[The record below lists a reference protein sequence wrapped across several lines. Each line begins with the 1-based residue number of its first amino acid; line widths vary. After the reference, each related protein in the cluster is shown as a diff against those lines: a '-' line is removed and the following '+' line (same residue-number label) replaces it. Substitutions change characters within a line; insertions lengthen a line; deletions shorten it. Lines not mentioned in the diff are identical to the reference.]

1 MKQIYLRSAG
11 ARARYSLHR
20 SSRSMFSLYP
30 LAKVENPVFVG
41 ARRSNSDSSQV
52 QQRGR
57 SGAEFDDI
65 EWNNESNKALRYK
78 PAILPEEDIPMN
90 YYIDP
95 LSGQEHMEE
104 VDADDLDDDVWLDPT
119 AETWK
124 KILPLLRVKYRGLDP
139 VPEWFKEKLN
149 EISQHRTLPQIRRCL
164 KSWMIKHD
172 IQFLKRFLNRPFQYA
187 TTTDKSDTSPSIRY
201 TYGPEETIAYTYYH
215 MSSRYTITKRVL
227 QELRLYTN
235 NQFVPRKV
243 LDFGC
248 GPATAAAAISTVW
261 PEESKNNIHYA
272 GLEISQS
279 MIDAAKITTNDLFT
293 NATFWNKTS
302 EVIQRALDKGDRYSL
317 IICSYTLTEL
327 VNDETRRVAVQLLY
341 ELLEPNGFIVFLEN
355 GNPYGSHTVRTA
367 REYLLHMNN
376 TLQREGKFEQYHDH
390 NFVPLTDAEMKEIDG
405 EDDDDDEDK
414 DFYLSDLEED
424 AELDKIKSQY
434 KLIQE
439 KKKKQVVQNAM
450 KKLERRHERKK
461 NAKIHQ
467 SRELTMILPSI
478 KSFHYTD
485 FQTKV
490 IAPCTHDRECPM
502 KKNSWCSFAQRV
514 ASGVVR
520 KDGTEKYSYVVMQKA
535 FTEEYL
541 SSRRNN
547 LQLENYPWISPRFTT
562 NPLDNLPQQQH
573 TSVSDKDGKESEDS
587 NEDEATELFLQ
598 STPLQILGKLQ
609 SLLDAEAAL
618 KEELL
623 QKAANKKERQQV
635 FKKKTHYLPE
645 LDNYLQS
652 FEESQL
658 DDYSPLLVRDEYT
671 RLIRSPKKLKGHVIV
686 DSCMP
691 SGDMTRTIFTKGK
704 MHKEMPAIYRM
715 IRKSSWGGLL
725 PAFFPVEKDSVPDR
739 LEEQQ
744 ESIKPTTILDRK
756 DSQKLKI
763 KQEFMA
769 EQDKE
774 ERELKKN
781 PKKLKEKPYRRNRK
795 NLPDEFFDY
804 DPMEDDNQMS
814 EAEIKKLMKQQEMEA
829 KKNRRNLMMKNYSDK
844 DEDENEDEDE
854 EEEEME
860 NVPPPKKSV
869 SPSPSPPLPS
879 SERRKK
885 RMSNDPHTREM
896 EEEFRRTFLTKR
908 GSDGEVEN
916 DFEGRDQEKLLNELQ
931 KQFPGEVTVKSSRP
945 DPSTP
950 YLAASAVKIRR
961 FKKPEREEATIV
973 AKDSETEENTNEG
986 QNKQITDIETEGEEQ
1001 KEEKKPKKK
1010 IRTVRW

>member
-11 ARARYSLHR
+11 ARARYSLYR
-20 SSRSMFSLYP
+20 SSRSIFSFYP

-52 QQRGR
+52 QARGR

-90 YYIDP
+90 YSIDP

-261 PEESKNNIHYA
+261 PEESKNSIHYA

-293 NATFWNKTS
+293 NATSWNKTS

-341 ELLEPNGFIVFLEN
+341 ELLEPNGFILFLEN

-367 REYLLHMNN
+367 REYLLHMNH

-390 NFVPLTDAEMKEIDG
+390 HFVPLSDAEMKEIDG

-414 DFYLSDLEED
+414 SFYLSDLEED
-424 AELDKIKSQY
+424 AELDKIKSKY

-439 KKKKQVVQNAM
+439 KKKRQVVQSAM
-450 KKLERRHERKK
+450 QKRERRHERKRSS
-461 NAKIHQ
+461 NE

-485 FQTKV
+485 FQTTV

-520 KDGTEKYSYVVMQKA
+520 KDGTEKYSYVVIQKA

-547 LQLENYPWISPRFTT
+547 LELQNYPWVSPRFTT
-562 NPLDNLPQQQH
+562 NPLDNLPQQQP
-573 TSVSDKDGKESEDS
+573 SDDKEDEVS
-587 NEDEATELFLQ
+587 NEKATELFLE

-609 SLLDAEAAL
+609 SLLDAETAL

-623 QKAANKKERQQV
+623 QKATNKKERQQV
-635 FKKKTHYLPE
+635 FKKKTHHIPE

-652 FEESQL
+652 FEESNL

-715 IRKSSWGGLL
+715 IRKASWGGLL

-744 ESIKPTTILDRK
+744 ESVKPTILDRK
-756 DSQKLKI
+756 ESQKLKI

-774 ERELKKN
+774 ERELKKK
-781 PKKLKEKPYRRNRK
+781 PKKLKEQPYRRNRK
-795 NLPDEFFDY
+795 GLPDEFFDY
-804 DPMEDDNQMS
+804 DPME
-814 EAEIKKLMKQQEMEA
+814 ET
-829 KKNRRNLMMKNYSDK
+829 
-844 DEDENEDEDE
+844 
-854 EEEEME
+854 
-860 NVPPPKKSV
+860 
-869 SPSPSPPLPS
+869 
-879 SERRKK
+879 
-885 RMSNDPHTREM
+885 TR
-896 EEEFRRTFLTKR
+896 
-908 GSDGEVEN
+908 
-916 DFEGRDQEKLLNELQ
+916 
-931 KQFPGEVTVKSSRP
+931 
-945 DPSTP
+945 
-950 YLAASAVKIRR
+950 
-961 FKKPEREEATIV
+961 
-973 AKDSETEENTNEG
+973 
-986 QNKQITDIETEGEEQ
+986 
-1001 KEEKKPKKK
+1001 
-1010 IRTVRW
+1010 